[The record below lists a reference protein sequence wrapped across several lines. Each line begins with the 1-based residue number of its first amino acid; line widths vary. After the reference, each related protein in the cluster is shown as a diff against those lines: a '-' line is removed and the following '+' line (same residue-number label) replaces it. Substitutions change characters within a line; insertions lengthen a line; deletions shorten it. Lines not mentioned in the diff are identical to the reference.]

1 MSYNNLPMIWKVTC
15 LLIALGIVSIGG
27 GIYARSELIEIDARY
42 NEIIRG
48 PQPATLEMA
57 RAMRAVIVS
66 LNDVYVA
73 IASDAEG
80 GTSED
85 LALQQKH
92 MASTYEHIA
101 EAARLAPAY
110 ASRIE
115 DVGRKLKAAVD
126 ASCSGTLNAARQND
140 SGAASARMAGECRPA
155 VDAVIA
161 EAVTLDDGIFDDA
174 VRMSDEAAARVR
186 TLTVMLVGGIA
197 VATLAVIGLAIV
209 LVRRDIVRPINAA
222 IRNMEAMA
230 GGDLEHSELAE
241 AVRRKDEIGAL
252 ARALEMLRE
261 QLEAGEHAR
270 REQAKR
276 EEAENHR
283 LKLRESLAETFV
295 FRMRDLSA
303 SFAQSSNDVAGSAR
317 DLSATAEETS
327 RQAQAVAAATEQAA
341 SSVQTVASASE
352 ELATS
357 VHEITQQ
364 VSHAA
369 SVADLAFREAAA
381 SNDRIAELSQVAT
394 AIGNVISLIKG
405 IADQTNLLALNATI
419 ESARAGEAGRGFAV
433 VASEVKQLASQTGRA
448 TEEIAA
454 KIAEI
459 QTATQGTVSSMTE
472 IIRVVGD
479 IKQISSTIASAVEQQ
494 GAATQEIAQ
503 NCQHAAV
510 GAQQV
515 TVNIGSVGEAAELT
529 GSASAQL
536 LSLSVGL
543 SDQAT
548 DLRQVVERFVSD
560 LAAA

>member
-1 MSYNNLPMIWKVTC
+1 MIWKVSC

-27 GIYARSELIEIDARY
+27 GLYARFELTEIDARY

-73 IASDAEG
+73 IASNTEG
-80 GTSED
+80 ETSED
-85 LALQQKH
+85 LAQQQKH
-92 MASTYEHIA
+92 MASAYEHIA

-115 DVGRKLKAAVD
+115 DVGRKLKAAVET
-126 ASCSGTLNAARQND
+126 SCSGVLSAARQND

-161 EAVTLDDGIFDDA
+161 EAVTLDDGIFNDA

-186 TLTVMLVGGIA
+186 ALTVMLVGGIA

-230 GGDLEHSELAE
+230 GGDLEHSELTA

-252 ARALEMLRE
+252 ARALEMLRG
-261 QLEAGEHAR
+261 QLEAGEQAR

-276 EEAENHR
+276 EEAENYR
-283 LKLRESLAETFV
+283 LKMRESLAETFV

-317 DLSATAEETS
+317 DLSATAEQTS

-369 SVADLAFREAAA
+369 GVADLAFREAAA
-381 SNDRIAELSQVAT
+381 SNQRIAELSQVAT

-419 ESARAGEAGRGFAV
+419 ESARAGEAGKGFAV

-459 QTATQGTVSSMTE
+459 QTATRGTVSSMAE